1 MAIPTFISNQIK
13 ARGGVKPRRARPK
26 KWLFPNST
34 EREYLGSISDYL
46 KTYENLVIE
55 QVLPRLNLLKQ
66 EASAF
71 DRADQDWASQLEA
84 LLASVIIQFEK
95 KKVPEEVMAMK
106 AFQGASE
113 FNRKQFLEVVKSA
126 IGVDIFTS
134 EPWLQPV
141 SNSFISQNVAL
152 IKSIPER
159 LHLEVEGVVQ
169 RGLLQG
175 QRVETI
181 QADIQARFKV
191 AESRAELIARD
202 QIGKINGQLTKL
214 RQKEVGL
221 ERYVWRTSLDEAV
234 RPAHAAREG
243 KIFYWNNPPEGGGP
257 GENFQCRCFAEPIA
271 SDLFEE

>member
-1 MAIPTFISNQIK
+1 MALPTFVSNQIK
-13 ARGGVKPRRARPK
+13 ARGGIKPRRARPK
-26 KWLFPNST
+26 KWLFPNAA
-34 EREYLGSISDYL
+34 EREYRSSLSDYL
-46 KTYENLVIE
+46 KTYEDLVIE
-55 QVLPRLNLLKQ
+55 QLFPRLNLLKQ

-71 DRADQDWASQLEA
+71 DRADQDWASQVEA
-84 LLASVIIQFEK
+84 ILSSLVIQFDK
-95 KKVPEEVMAMK
+95 KKLPEEIMAMK
-106 AFQGASE
+106 AFENTSG
-113 FNRKQFLEVVKSA
+113 FNKKQFLEVIKSA
-126 IGVDIFTS
+126 IAVDIFIS

-152 IKSIPER
+152 IKSVPER

-181 QADIQARFKV
+181 QAEIRSRFKV
-191 AESRAELIARD
+191 AENRAELIARD
-202 QIGKINGQLTKL
+202 QIGKINGQLTQL

-221 ERYVWRTSLDEAV
+221 DRYVWRTSLDEAV

-243 KIFYWNNPPEGGGP
+243 KIFYWNNPPEGGHV
-257 GENFQCRCFAEPIA
+257 GEDFQCRCYAEPIA